1 VKKLLNSLYITRQD
15 SYLHKERDTLVIE
28 HRRKKLLQLPA
39 HSVGDIHCFGQVMVS
54 PPLMGYCGEQGIGLS
69 FFSEQGRFLAR
80 VQGRQSGNVL
90 LRRQQYRESDR
101 APEQIARMIIA
112 AKLANSRRVLLRHQ
126 RNHGES
132 APVAGAAQHIAQL
145 LKQVQHCDD
154 MNRLR
159 GLEGDAAARY
169 FGVFAELIRPQV
181 REQFPFSGRNRRP
194 PQDAVNALLS
204 FLYSLLTQEISS
216 ALQGVG
222 LDPYVGFLHVDRPG
236 RVSLALDVLEEFR
249 ASWADRLALSLIN
262 RQQVGAD
269 DFVTEA
275 SGAVRLKDEARKAV
289 LTAYQ
294 SRKQEEI
301 RHPFFNEKVSLGLLP
316 HCQALLLA
324 RHLRGDL
331 ECYPPFSL
339 R

>member
-1 VKKLLNSLYITRQD
+1 MKKLLNSLYITRQE

-90 LRRQQYRESDR
+90 LRRQQYREADR
-101 APEQIARMIIA
+101 DPLAVAKPIIA
-112 AKLANSRRVLLRHQ
+112 AKLANSRQVLLRQQ

-132 APVAGAAQHIAQL
+132 QTLTEAARHIAQL

-154 MNRLR
+154 INRLR
-159 GLEGDAAARY
+159 GLEGDGAASY
-169 FGVFAELIRPQV
+169 FGVFSELIRPQV
-181 REQFPFSGRNRRP
+181 REQFPFRGRNRRP
-194 PQDAVNALLS
+194 PKDAVNALLS

-222 LDPYVGFLHVDRPG
+222 LDAYVGFLHVDRPG
-236 RVSLALDVLEEFR
+236 RASLALDVLEEFR

-262 RQQVGAD
+262 RQQLRGI
-269 DFVTEA
+269 DFVVEA
-275 SGAVRLKDEARKAV
+275 SGAVRLTDDARKTV

-294 SRKQEEI
+294 ARKQDEI
-301 RHPFFNEKVSLGLLP
+301 RHPFLNEQVSFGLLP
-316 HCQALLLA
+316 HVQALLLA

-331 ECYPPFSL
+331 ACYPPFSQ